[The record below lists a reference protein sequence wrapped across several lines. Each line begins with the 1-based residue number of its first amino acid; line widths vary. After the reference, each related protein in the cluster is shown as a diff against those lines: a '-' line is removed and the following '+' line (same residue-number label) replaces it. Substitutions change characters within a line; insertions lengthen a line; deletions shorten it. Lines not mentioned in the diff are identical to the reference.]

1 MDIDEDAKLTCMLQ
15 ETCGS
20 GASATN
26 VSFLVAQ
33 SDESP
38 DAQKAMRPSDGFCG
52 VLIVAPD
59 GH

>member
-1 MDIDEDAKLTCMLQ
+1 MDIDEDAKRTLGCAAGFKKT
-15 ETCGS
+15 
-20 GASATN
+20 SATN

-52 VLIVAPD
+52 DLIVAPD